1 MQAPK
6 IRIFH
11 SSQRKKQVRDRLGQ
25 GSNSVKRNF
34 ERRISRETMNKEN
47 VFGNHLLEDSDTAE
61 CCSENVS
68 YSNVKI
74 LSVNGVYNRDCN
86 DSLGNF
92 MKESKLEVSS
102 CRMSNFNDFRNT
114 DMYMSRNL
122 HDSKKFN
129 SSSLKNIDSANSS
142 SISGI
147 ISSQSNSPSNKRNS
161 DEILALFK
169 ETDVF
174 VESGGNVEENIYI
187 DRGNY
192 RNTIPNEIDV
202 PACKKKCP
210 DTFFDD
216 ESQMLDE
223 SFFHDEIQNS
233 IEIEDQLVE
242 QRNCAVTHTA
252 SGRWS
257 ANQSTSGRW
266 SANQT
271 SIGSSVP
278 QDTDVEQSDDEINKG
293 KFQVDQPR
301 ICNKDRG
308 KRCYVI
314 ILSLAD
320 LFALY
325 FFHPRQKS
333 CCTVINV
340 FETNVERIM
349 QCKKCVVFF
358 YFYDD
363 NRNCFELC
371 LLRKLFQL
379 QFVGFSTKGCPELN
393 RQSSLKEFP
402 EAKF

>member
-74 LSVNGVYNRDCN
+74 LSVNGVYNRDCK

-174 VESGGNVEENIYI
+174 VESGGNVEENTYI
-187 DRGNY
+187 DSGNY

-358 YFYDD
+358 
-363 NRNCFELC
+363 
-371 LLRKLFQL
+371 LLL
-379 QFVGFSTKGCPELN
+379 
-393 RQSSLKEFP
+393 
-402 EAKF
+402 